1 MLSPRLLFCNL
12 SSVTPGTQPSFHIEI
27 WSPTPTLQHNP
38 SIKSFFVDQI
48 LLQMLS
54 TTLPTVEFTIG
65 ANPLGSNSGVSRATK
80 KVCTRMELLPDMD
93 DSTIDGNGQKVQG
106 SEVPRVSYKLALLGA
121 SPVPAQNALMK
132 QDFALTEGNVI
143 TEVVEGVPLITFFDR
158 VQEYIERRMSRT
170 IIVKMFGGRIG
181 FINASLNKISLLW
194 SPRCPIQLMDLKN
207 DFFLVRF

>member
-1 MLSPRLLFCNL
+1 
-12 SSVTPGTQPSFHIEI
+12 
-27 WSPTPTLQHNP
+27 
-38 SIKSFFVDQI
+38 
-48 LLQMLS
+48 MLS
-54 TTLPTVEFTIG
+54 TTLPTVEFTVG

-106 SEVPRVSYKLALLGA
+106 SEVPRASYKLALLGA

-143 TEVVEGVPLITFFDR
+143 TEVVEGVPLIMFFDR
-158 VQEYIERRMSRT
+158 VQEYIERRMSRQSL
-170 IIVKMFGGRIG
+170 IG